1 MALDIMHDQDFSV
14 PRTPSVMKATPQRP
28 GPNGS
33 RVVKK
38 RSLPR
43 LGDGLCDVFSTTLN
57 SPAQT
62 EDTLIS
68 SVDHETSSL
77 VFTPSEKASTV
88 MSSTPDSSTGTFNF
102 DTRLDSDDSIK
113 IPEYSISR
121 TAPCEPFHTTP
132 YTPSRVKPALQIQPQ
147 VSLQI
152 GTSASSSPSPKLLRL
167 SDIFESLAPLPYDSP
182 PKTPEGQTVNDSLVA
197 GSNVHNIDA
206 WYHDEKS
213 PVWRAKGS
221 AGSYQYL
228 DLLDAPISREKSDKK
243 DEIVVNQLRCMLQY
257 SELRSSN
264 TLYPDIQPISQSPLE
279 IMRER
284 FYAKLRRYTDVH
296 HTGSPLEAEVNVHIF
311 VDMSN
316 IFIGFCESY
325 KLSKQVPLTRKISM
339 PPFSFKTLALVMERA
354 RDVQKRVLAGSIYG
368 VTSNDP
374 RASWPPYFLEA
385 EQLNYKMNVFSR
397 VRKRKVSPSKPK
409 GRGRTPT
416 ERPDEIGEI
425 SDDVTYEVRN
435 GEQGVD
441 ENLHLNMMDSMWDN
455 MSHPGTMVLATG
467 DAAEAEFSGGFL
479 QYAIRA
485 LEKGWN
491 LELVTWRRP
500 LSSAWTDPKFIKRYE
515 NQFSIIFLDDFLEE
529 LQTGFLA

>member
-1 MALDIMHDQDFSV
+1 MTLDIMHDQDLSRS
-14 PRTPSVMKATPQRP
+14 RTPSIMKATPQRP

-43 LGDGLCDVFSTTLN
+43 LGDGLCDVFSITLN

-62 EDTLIS
+62 EDISIS
-68 SVDHETSSL
+68 SVDHETSSS
-77 VFTPSEKASTV
+77 VFTPSEEASTA

-102 DTRLDSDDSIK
+102 DIGLDSDDSTK
-113 IPEYSISR
+113 IPEYYISR
-121 TAPCEPFHTTP
+121 TVSYEPSLTTP
-132 YTPSRVKPALQIQPQ
+132 YTPSRVKPTLETRPQ

-152 GTSASSSPSPKLLRL
+152 GASPTSSPSPKLLRL
-167 SDIFESLAPLPYDSP
+167 SDIFESLGPLPNDSP
-182 PKTPEGQTVNDSLVA
+182 PKTPEGQIANESLVA
-197 GSNVHNIDA
+197 CSSVHKIDA
-206 WYHDEKS
+206 WYHNEKS
-213 PVWRAKGS
+213 PVRGADGS
-221 AGSYQYL
+221 AGSSQYL
-228 DLLDAPISREKSDKK
+228 DLFEASISRVKSPGE
-243 DEIVVNQLRCMLQY
+243 DEHVANQLRYMLQY
-257 SELRSSN
+257 SGLCSPN
-264 TLYPDIQPISQSPLE
+264 TLYPDIQPVPQSPLE
-279 IMRER
+279 IMREH
-284 FYAKLRRYTDVH
+284 FYAKLRRCTDVH
-296 HTGSPLEAEVNVHIF
+296 HTGSPLEAETNVHIF

-325 KLSKQVPLTRKISM
+325 KLSKQIPLTRKISI

-368 VTSNDP
+368 VASNNP
-374 RASWPPYFLEA
+374 RASWPAYFLEA

-397 VRKRKVSPSKPK
+397 VRKRKISPNKTK

-425 SDDVTYEVRN
+425 SDDFTYEVRN

-485 LEKGWN
+485 LEKGWK
-491 LELVTWRRP
+491 LELVTWKRP
-500 LSSAWTDPKFIKRYE
+500 LSSAWTDPKFIKKYG